1 MSIIKLAYGS
11 CADPKVDIVVNAAN
25 RNLLPGGG
33 ICGVIFNKAGY
44 EELKNEC
51 QKIKT
56 PLNDGD
62 AVITQA
68 CNMENAREI
77 IHAVGPNFSVTPDAF
92 DKLFLAYYNSMILVK
107 EKLRYTIAFPL
118 ISSGIFG
125 GNLKNPAKES
135 AKQCIEAYLR
145 YDKEYGEE
153 RSINVTLC
161 AYTEE
166 EYVEAKKVFEEYRL
180 DNLVKERCKT
190 LNILKSTDVAEWNK
204 GREENGVFTLGYPI
218 YNDNVDKWI
227 DQMYKLDLTDQNY
240 LENYEE
246 IKSKDE
252 NNLTIDEIL
261 TTFTFYIR
269 GERFGD
275 GTIDSGI
282 KDGTLIRL
290 SERLNKL
297 SNEV

>member
-1 MSIIKLAYGS
+1 MSIIKLVHGS
-11 CADPKVDIVVNAAN
+11 CADQYVDIVVNAAN
-25 RNLLPGGG
+25 RDLRPGGG

-44 EELKNEC
+44 EELNNEC
-51 QKIKT
+51 KKIKT

-92 DKLFLAYYNSMILVK
+92 DKLFLAYYNSMKLVK
-107 EKLRYTIAFPL
+107 EESRYTIAFPL

-135 AKQCIEAYLR
+135 AKQCIEAYLK

-204 GREENGVFTLGYPI
+204 GSEENGVFILGYPI
-218 YNDNVDKWI
+218 YNKNVEGWI
-227 DQMYKLDLTDQNY
+227 YQMYKLDLTDQNY
-240 LENYEE
+240 LENYDK
-246 IKSKDE
+246 IKNKDE

-269 GERFGD
+269 GERFSD

-282 KDGTLIRL
+282 KDGTLVRL

>member
-1 MSIIKLAYGS
+1 MSIIKLVHGS
-11 CADPKVDIVVNAAN
+11 CADQKVDIVVNAAN

-44 EELKNEC
+44 EELNNEC

-77 IHAVGPNFSVTPDAF
+77 IHAVGPNFSVNPDAF
-92 DKLFLAYYNSMILVK
+92 DKLFLAYYNSMKLVK

-125 GNLKNPAKES
+125 GHLTNPAKES
-135 AKQCIEAYLR
+135 AKQCIEAYLK

-153 RSINVTLC
+153 RSINVILC
-161 AYTEE
+161 AYTEQ
-166 EYVEAKKVFEEYRL
+166 EYIEAKEVFKEYKL

-190 LNILKSTDVAEWNK
+190 LNILKSTDVAKWNEGK
-204 GREENGVFTLGYPI
+204 EENGVYTLGYPV
-218 YNDNVDKWI
+218 YNDNVNKWI
-227 DQMYKLDLTDQNY
+227 NQMYKLDLTDQNY

-252 NNLTIDEIL
+252 NILTIDEIL

-282 KDGTLIRL
+282 KDGTLVKL
-290 SERLNKL
+290 SERLNIL
-297 SNEV
+297 ANEV